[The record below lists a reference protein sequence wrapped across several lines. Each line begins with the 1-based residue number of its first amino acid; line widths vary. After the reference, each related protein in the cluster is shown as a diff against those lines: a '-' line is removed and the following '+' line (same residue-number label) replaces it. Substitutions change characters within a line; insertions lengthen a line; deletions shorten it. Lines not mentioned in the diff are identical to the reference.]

1 MIYGVFGGYY
11 SDWYIVGYFDNRLDA
26 DKYCAAY
33 GNGEYYVEEIKN
45 LQDEKDLSQITL
57 KYEHEVVFDFKDN
70 QWIMRNEPTRYKC
83 YISEELRPNNIYN
96 NYIHTSW
103 IGFHINIE
111 KDNRKLAE
119 KIAQDYLYQLLSY
132 GDSKVYDK
140 YIKLMNDQFI
150 ALYKLKEE
158 QKKQEK
164 LRQKELA
171 ELARLK
177 EKYENQGAIKMKA

>member
-1 MIYGVFGGYY
+1 MVYGVFGGCY

-33 GNGEYYVEEIKN
+33 GAGEYYVEEMGDLKG
-45 LQDEKDLSQITL
+45 EKDLSKITL
-57 KYEHEVVFDFKDN
+57 KYDHEIVFDSKGDE
-70 QWIMRNEPTRYKC
+70 WIMRDEPNRYNC
-83 YISEELRPNNIYN
+83 YVAEELKPNNIRN
-96 NYIHTSW
+96 GGFW
-103 IGFHINIE
+103 VAFHINIE

-119 KIAQDYLYQLLSY
+119 KIAQDYLYQLLAY
-132 GDSKVYDK
+132 GNSRKVYDK

-150 ALYKLKEE
+150 APYKLKEK
-158 QKKQEK
+158 QKKEEE

-177 EKYENQGAIKMKA
+177 EKYGS